1 MARNILSFI
10 VIDGTTQGGALPQ
23 LPTVAQALIALT
35 VGQDGILRAGW
46 QPAHAGLFTGNPAG
60 CPTTFAELPFLGKLC
75 GICHEWLRHPHPLN
89 PASASPSPSPRPNRS
104 TPPLAPLPPETSPLS
119 PRPPVPPRRSP
130 ALVRQDPSEGCYRRC
145 AHRHRS
151 RARNRLPGNQ
161 IGRASCR

>member
-130 ALVRQDPSEGCYRRC
+130 ARASGRIPRKAATD
-145 AHRHRS
+145 AAHIHRHRS
-151 RARNRLPGNQ
+151 
-161 IGRASCR
+161 